1 MTYELYK
8 KEGVFMINPS
18 RCCGKWN
25 AVAMFSKGVL
35 EILMAPLVLSMIFY
49 NLRMPEIAR
58 SLLRI
63 YIGLDKPPS
72 R

>member
-1 MTYELYK
+1 
-8 KEGVFMINPS
+8 MIHPS
-18 RCCGKWN
+18 RCCGTWN

-35 EILMAPLVLSMIFY
+35 DILMGPMVLSVIFY

-58 SLLRI
+58 NLLRI